1 MQKKPTKHSFL
12 FLLHVIGILVFLIM
26 CFVNH
31 DPIMDKLFIS
41 LLIILALNFLK
52 LMQSPN

>member
-1 MQKKPTKHSFL
+1 MKKNAIKHSFL

-26 CFVNH
+26 SFVNH
-31 DPIMDKLFIS
+31 DPIMDKLFIG
-41 LLIILALNFLK
+41 LLIILSLNFLK